1 MNFLDVSI
9 DGAKLIEPRV
19 FSDDRGFFMETWNA
33 ATFAAA
39 ELDLSFVQDNH
50 SMSAAGVLRGMHFQ
64 VGRPQGKLVR
74 VVAGA
79 AYDVIVDLRRS
90 SSTFGQ
96 WYGVE
101 LSAENRRMLWA
112 PPGMAHGFV
121 SLQEGTQFVYKCTE
135 FYAPELERSLL
146 WNDPEVGIEWPSFPG
161 SGTPTLSQKDM
172 GGLPLAQCETY

>member
-1 MNFLDVSI
+1 
-9 DGAKLIEPRV
+9 
-19 FSDDRGFFMETWNA
+19 
-33 ATFAAA
+33 
-39 ELDLSFVQDNH
+39 
-50 SMSAAGVLRGMHFQ
+50 MHFQ

-90 SSTFGQ
+90 SPTFKQ

-101 LSAENRRMLWA
+101 LSAENRRILWA
-112 PPGMAHGFV
+112 PPGVAHGFV

-161 SGTPTLSQKDM
+161 TGKPTLSQKDM
-172 GGLPLAQCETY
+172 DGLPLAQCETY